1 MVPWATLALVAT
13 NVAFFCWPV
22 HPPSETCLSVQSVWG
37 RGQWGRL
44 LWAPFH
50 HLGLCHLLL
59 NMGTLFW
66 LGWGLEQEVGSLRTG
81 ALLLALALLGG
92 LMHLGLNALLALVT
106 GSCWYWEHC
115 AVGFSARQLVHCPG
129 GWLGVA
135 TVGVAYQN
143 FWEGRFSPSPESR
156 AKTDSSG
163 LWKPET
169 GPLPDF
175 QKAHFPPPP
184 GPALT
189 YIAWTLLGGAG
200 RGREGASW
208 LVEIPVR
215 QIR

>member
-115 AVGFSARQLVHCPG
+115 AVGFSGVLFSLEAMGGQLETFPIATMATG
-129 GWLGVA
+129 ITIPTWWLCILECLALALV
-135 TVGVAYQN
+135 YP
-143 FWEGRFSPSPESR
+143 R
-156 AKTDSSG
+156 SSF
-163 LWKPET
+163 T
-169 GPLPDF
+169 GHLS
-175 QKAHFPPPP
+175 
-184 GPALT
+184 G
-189 YIAWTLLGGAG
+189 ILLGLTLSSTDLLS
-200 RGREGASW
+200 E
-208 LVEIPVR
+208 VI
-215 QIR
+215 